1 MKPAGIRPQLKICG
15 ITNITDMRLVN
26 QSGADYAGILA
37 GVDYSERN
45 LGLEAAR
52 IVAAESAL
60 PVVVL
65 LCDPEPDYVV
75 EVVERIKPAA
85 IQLLCL
91 EAPGM
96 VSDIKKTVGCEI
108 WKSVHVPVQTG
119 QSAPER
125 YVEAGADVILIDSVD
140 TSEGFSR
147 FGGTGTTVDWRSAAE
162 LVDNLEVPVFL
173 SGGINPGNVE
183 QAIRDVKPDGIDLC
197 SGVEAERGKKDP
209 VKLADLM
216 DRFNAAVVQMEEHA

>member
-1 MKPAGIRPQLKICG
+1 MKAAGIRPKLKICG

-45 LGLEAAR
+45 LSLEQAR

-65 LCDPEPDYVV
+65 LCDPEPAYVI

-91 EAPGM
+91 EAPDLI
-96 VSDIKKTVGCEI
+96 SDLKKMVGCEI
-108 WKSVHVPVQTG
+108 WKSVHMPLQAG
-119 QSAPER
+119 QSAPEK
-125 YVEAGADVILIDSVD
+125 YVEAGADAILIDSVN
-140 TSEGFSR
+140 TSEGFFR

-162 LVDNLEVPVFL
+162 LVKNLDAPVFL
-173 SGGINPGNVE
+173 SGGINPGNIE
-183 QAIRDVKPDGIDLC
+183 QALREVKPYGADLC
-197 SGVEAERGKKDP
+197 SGVEAEKGKKDP
-209 VKLADLM
+209 EKLAKLV
-216 DRFNAAVVQMEEHA
+216 DRFRAAVVQMEERA